1 MPRPA
6 ERQDH
11 ASSEIG
17 RSRMKLVELG
27 KQSTPRKGFD
37 GQSRLGGVWNVRPLV
52 EPPRRISISN
62 RSPVGWARERT

>member
-37 GQSRLGGVWNVRPLV
+37 GQSRLGGSGMSVPWLSRPD
-52 EPPRRISISN
+52 
-62 RSPVGWARERT
+62 A